1 METELHQSPTPAGA
15 RQRRKRCFTISEV
28 MMATMVMAFSI
39 ATSITVI
46 EQGYHALD
54 TARNTTIAAQV
65 LQSVMEDLR
74 LQTWAQ
80 VTALESATN
89 NGQTG
94 NVTIDSS
101 FTGYNATAAQ
111 VLSHFTVTRTISD
124 VSGQANMKSILLQAT
139 WTGID
144 GRSHTLVY
152 RSFYAKDGIYD
163 FYVS

>member
-1 METELHQSPTPAGA
+1 MQHPTTLPDRPR
-15 RQRRKRCFTISEV
+15 RQRRKRGFTIAEV

-39 ATSITVI
+39 ATSVTAI
-46 EQGYHALD
+46 EQGFHALD

-80 VTALESATN
+80 ITTLEAATN
-89 NGQTG
+89 NGQAG

-101 FTGYNATAAQ
+101 FSGYNATAAS
-111 VLSHFTVTRTISD
+111 VLSHFSVTRTISD
-124 VSGQANMKSILLQAT
+124 VATQTNMKTILLQAT
-139 WTGID
+139 WTGMD

-152 RSFYAKDGIYD
+152 RSYYAKDGIYD